1 MKTALQ
7 ATASSLFVFALIML
21 AMFWPAGTFDYWQAW
36 VFLGV
41 FVVLAVIYTIYM
53 GVTNPVALRRRMNAG
68 PSHETRP
75 VQKAVSTGVG
85 LTFFALLVAAGF
97 DHRFEWSAVPPP
109 LVLIGNVLVVVGL
122 GIAMLVVVQNNYA
135 AANITIEANQTVVST
150 GLYGL
155 VRHPMYFGS
164 LIMMVGTSLALGSYW
179 GLVAVVVMA
188 CFSWFASST
197 RRRCLRTDC
206 PATASTPT
214 RCTHGWSPTSGE
226 GETMKIGLQ
235 TLASTLFGIAFF
247 AALLFWPAGTLDYWQ
262 AWVFIAVFITATMV
276 PSIYLA
282 VKNPAAL
289 RRRLKAGPTAETR
302 PVQRFAIVGTA
313 VSVVAVLVLSALD
326 HRFGWSQVPTS
337 VIVVGLVLV
346 AVGLVFAQ
354 LVVIQNNYAA
364 ATITVEAEQKVV
376 STGLYGVVR
385 HPMYVGALIMMAGTP
400 LALDS
405 YWGLVAIIP
414 GLAVLALRILD
425 EENMLTDELDGY
437 REYLEK
443 VHYRLVPYVW

>member
-1 MKTALQ
+1 
-7 ATASSLFVFALIML
+7 
-21 AMFWPAGTFDYWQAW
+21 
-36 VFLGV
+36 
-41 FVVLAVIYTIYM
+41 
-53 GVTNPVALRRRMNAG
+53 
-68 PSHETRP
+68 
-75 VQKAVSTGVG
+75 
-85 LTFFALLVAAGF
+85 
-97 DHRFEWSAVPPP
+97 
-109 LVLIGNVLVVVGL
+109 
-122 GIAMLVVVQNNYA
+122 
-135 AANITIEANQTVVST
+135 
-150 GLYGL
+150 
-155 VRHPMYFGS
+155 
-164 LIMMVGTSLALGSYW
+164 
-179 GLVAVVVMA
+179 
-188 CFSWFASST
+188 
-197 RRRCLRTDC
+197 
-206 PATASTPT
+206 
-214 RCTHGWSPTSGE
+214 
-226 GETMKIGLQ
+226 MKIGLQ